1 MEIVIALA
9 AANGLLLFLLWRCH
23 KSRKLMVHEVA
34 TLTEKY
40 KKVENTWSSDKQR
53 WSALHEEQL
62 TNLHDLD
69 SRLQAANAQLKAVE
83 PFLAITDAQQEARQL
98 LERANVAAREA
109 EAQGKLH
116 ADQLIQRASQHLSQA
131 NSLAAQK
138 IESATASAA
147 KIEDDARQRA
157 AEALAL
163 LGRESELRSQIEAFE
178 NRINGYD
185 DSYLHPAS
193 LLLEGLA
200 DHYGHEEAAQALKSA
215 RLHTKNMLK
224 GGRAADCDY
233 VETNRK
239 VTAIRFVIMAF
250 NGEVDSILSLVKTD
264 NAGTLRQKIKDSFA
278 LVNQHGAA
286 FRNARIT
293 SQYLDAR
300 LAELDAAARFQQ
312 LLKAEQEQQRA
323 IREKMREEAKAQ
335 REFEAAQKEAAREED
350 RARKAYE
357 DAKRK
362 VDAASVEERA
372 ALEAKMQAL
381 EQALLQAQAKGQRA
395 LSMAQKTRS
404 GHCYIISNVGS
415 FGEDVLKI
423 GLTRRLDPQDRI
435 NELGDASVPFP
446 FDVHALIYSD
456 DAPKLERTLHE
467 TFNEHRLNLIN
478 PRKEFF
484 RVSLRSVREKIEHA
498 GHQAEFTLTAA
509 AQEWRES
516 EAIRRGSEEAR
527 KAALRSVLA
536 QEEGLDDELSDTIS
550 TEKVNPCS

>member
-1 MEIVIALA
+1 MLIALV
-9 AANGLLLFLLWRCH
+9 AANSLTLFLLWRCH
-23 KSRKLMVHEVA
+23 QNRKLMARELT
-34 TLTEKY
+34 TLAEKY
-40 KKVENTWSSDKQR
+40 KQDQNAWSSDKQR
-53 WSALHEEQL
+53 WSALHETQL
-62 TNLHDLD
+62 IDINDLG
-69 SRLQAANAQLKAVE
+69 SRLQAAHAQLKAVE
-83 PFLAITDAQQEARQL
+83 PFLAITDAQKEASQL
-98 LERANVAAREA
+98 LERANVAAREV
-109 EAQGKLH
+109 EAQGKLQ
-116 ADQLIQRASQHLSQA
+116 AEQLIQRASQHLSQA
-131 NSLAAQK
+131 NNLAAQK
-138 IESATASAA
+138 IDSATASAA

-157 AEALAL
+157 SEALAL

-178 NRINGYD
+178 NRIRGYD
-185 DSYLHPAS
+185 DSYLHPAY

-215 RLHTKNMLK
+215 RLNTKNMLK
-224 GGRAADCDY
+224 AGKAADCDY
-233 VETNRK
+233 VETLRK

-250 NGEVDSILSLVKTD
+250 NGEVDSTLSLVKTD

-293 SQYLDAR
+293 SEYLDAR

-335 REFEAAQKEAAREED
+335 REFEAAQKEAAREEE

-395 LSMAQKTRS
+395 LSMAQQTRS

-467 TFNEHRLNLIN
+467 TFNEHRINLIN

-516 EAIRRGSEEAR
+516 EAIRRGSEEER

-536 QEEGLDDELSDTIS
+536 QEEGLDDELADSIS
-550 TEKVNPCS
+550 TEKVNP